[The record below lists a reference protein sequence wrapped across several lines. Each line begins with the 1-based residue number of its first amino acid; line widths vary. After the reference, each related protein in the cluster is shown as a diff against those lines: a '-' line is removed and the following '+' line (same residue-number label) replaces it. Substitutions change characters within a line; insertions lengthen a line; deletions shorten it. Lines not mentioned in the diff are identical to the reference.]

1 MLCLD
6 NSEFMRN
13 SDYAPS
19 RLQAQKDAVNLLC
32 SRHIGADGTG
42 GSNAESTIGLLT
54 MAGACVDVRAAPSRN
69 RNLLYQAVDGIP
81 IKGSSQIVKGVKIAQ
96 LALKHG
102 IETKGVKR
110 VVVFV
115 GSPIQDNQRALKKVG
130 KHLRRNNVSV
140 DAVMMGDFPENEAK
154 LRALVDTARTEDGP
168 PCELMT
174 IPPGVRPVDVLR
186 RTHLCGGAATG
197 AAAAAAATA
206 TGTATGGATTGT
218 TSGSNFEEYGGFDPS
233 VDPEM
238 AQAMKMSMMEERARM
253 EKAMEESKKDA
264 GVVEA
269 DDPGETE
276 EEMLAKAL
284 ELSMA
289 AAAEAPVSDI
299 AVSDD
304 NTPPAKKS
312 RKEPVS
318 SDASATEATGDES
331 AGAAAAASAAATD
344 VDADGDLDL
353 GDPAALAMLLSGVGV
368 GADDP
373 LIQAALEQIN
383 EDADSADGDDQKTE

>member
-81 IKGSSQIVKGVKIAQ
+81 IKGSSQVVKGVKIAQ

-206 TGTATGGATTGT
+206 TGAATGGATTGT

-299 AVSDD
+299 AVSD
-304 NTPPAKKS
+304 TPPAKKS
-312 RKEPVS
+312 RTEP
-318 SDASATEATGDES
+318 ATEATSDES
-331 AGAAAAASAAATD
+331 AAASAAATD

>member
-6 NSEFMRN
+6 NSEYMRN

-19 RLQAQKDAVNLLC
+19 RLLAQKDAVNLLC

-81 IKGSSQIVKGVKIAQ
+81 VKGSSQIVKGVKIAQ

-115 GSPIQDNQRALKKVG
+115 GSPIQDNKRALKKVG

-197 AAAAAAATA
+197 TAAAAAATA
-206 TGTATGGATTGT
+206 TGTGTGGAATGT
-218 TSGSNFEEYGGFDPS
+218 TGGSNFEEYGGFDPS

-238 AQAMKMSMMEERARM
+238 AQAMRMSMMEERERM
-253 EKAMEESKKDA
+253 EKAMQESKKEAGIVDA
-264 GVVEA
+264 A
-269 DDPGETE
+269 DSGETE

-284 ELSMA
+284 ALSMA
-289 AAAEAPVSDI
+289 AEAAVPDI
-299 AVSDD
+299 AVADD

-312 RKEPVS
+312 RTEPVNNDAS
-318 SDASATEATGDES
+318 AAEATSDASA
-331 AGAAAAASAAATD
+331 AAATTAAD
-344 VDADGDLDL
+344 VDVDGDLDL